1 MTSLSSLRTLTRNQ
15 YRFDPNGRVFGDT
28 ELDGYLQK
36 SYKIVQQQLGLTLDN
51 KEALS
56 ITSGTQE
63 YLLPTTLF
71 KIKDDWVKID
81 TTPLSETTY
90 EETSGNTDQTK
101 PTRYYLRE
109 TDTGLMIGFLSIP
122 DGSYTVNVF
131 YEGYRPDL
139 SSSQAT
145 TTPEKYDMLIAL
157 YAAYYAEYTLRWN
170 TQNAVAKLQAYE
182 QEKKILGKSRYK
194 QQITFRTQR

>member
-28 ELDGYLQK
+28 ELDGYIQK
-36 SYKIVQQQLGLTLDN
+36 AYKIVQQQLWLTLDN

-71 KIKDDWVKID
+71 KIKDDGVKID
-81 TTPLSETTY
+81 TEVLYETNY
-90 EETSGNTDQTK
+90 EETSGNTDQSK

-109 TDTGLMIGFLSIP
+109 TDTGLKIGFLSIP
-122 DGSYTVNVF
+122 DGSYTVNIF
-131 YEGYRPDL
+131 YEWYRPDL

-145 TTPEKYDMLIAL
+145 TTNEKYDMLIAL
-157 YAAYYAEYTLRWN
+157 YASYYAEYTLRGN
-170 TQNAVAKLQAYE
+170 TQNAIAKLQAYE
-182 QEKKILGKSRYK
+182 QEKKVLGKSRYK